1 MVEDVFGRY
10 PTEELLVELDR
21 IGVPA
26 GRIRS
31 IREVYDWEQTRS
43 QALLI
48 DVNHSTLGSITLPG
62 PPLRFFDPDG
72 TESHARPPSAA
83 GARRRQRHRGRLAV
97 TGSIPVTRLGAL
109 EFIGLLA
116 DGGTRESWHLS
127 ASDAGAPTDYA
138 DTLRETV
145 PGVTTDEIQHATAT
159 DLVIDI
165 DCTAGEL
172 RTINA

>member
-1 MVEDVFGRY
+1 MHNKEKVDEMVEDVFGRY

-72 TESHARPPSAA
+72 TE
-83 GARRRQRHRGRLAV
+83 
-97 TGSIPVTRLGAL
+97 VTRTHHLPPPVLGADNDTVSDW
-109 EFIGLLA
+109 LLQ
-116 DGGTRESWHLS
+116 
-127 ASDAGAPTDYA
+127 GAV
-138 DTLRETV
+138 R
-145 PGVTTDEIQHATAT
+145 
-159 DLVIDI
+159 
-165 DCTAGEL
+165 
-172 RTINA
+172 

>member
-48 DVNHSTLGSITLPG
+48 DVNDSTLGSITLPD
-62 PPLRFFDPDG
+62 PPLRFFDP
-72 TESHARPPSAA
+72 TAPKSRAPTIS
-83 GARRRQRHRGRLAV
+83 RRRC
-97 TGSIPVTRLGAL
+97 S
-109 EFIGLLA
+109 
-116 DGGTRESWHLS
+116 
-127 ASDAGAPTDYA
+127 APTTTPWPVGCYRERSG
-138 DTLRETV
+138 DTPRR
-145 PGVTTDEIQHATAT
+145 A
-159 DLVIDI
+159 
-165 DCTAGEL
+165 
-172 RTINA
+172 

>member
-1 MVEDVFGRY
+1 MFSADAPPRNCSSSL
-10 PTEELLVELDR
+10 TESVC
-21 IGVPA
+21 PA

-48 DVNHSTLGSITLPG
+48 DVNHSTLVPLTLPG
-62 PPLRFFDPDG
+62 PRCASSTPTAPKSRAP
-72 TESHARPPSAA
+72 TIAAA
-83 GARRRQRHRGRLAV
+83 GARRRQRHRVRLAA
-97 TGSIPVTRLGAL
+97 TGSGPVTRLGAR

-116 DGGTRESWHLS
+116 DGGTRESWDLP
-127 ASDAGAPTDYA
+127 ATDAGASTDYA
-138 DTLRETV
+138 DALRETV
-145 PGVTTDEIQHATAT
+145 PGVTSDEIQHATAT

-165 DCTAGEL
+165 DCTASEL

>member
-1 MVEDVFGRY
+1 M
-10 PTEELLVELDR
+10 
-21 IGVPA
+21 PA

-48 DVNHSTLGSITLPG
+48 DVNHSTLGSITLPA
-62 PPLRFFDPDG
+62 PLRFFDPDG
-72 TESHARPPSAA
+72 TEVTRAHHPCR
-83 GARRRQRHRGRLAV
+83 GTRRRQRHRGRSAA
-97 TGSIPVTRLGAL
+97 TGSGPVTRLGAR

-116 DGGTRESWHLS
+116 DGATWESWDLP
-127 ASDAGAPTDYA
+127 AGDAGASPDYA
-138 DTLRETV
+138 DALRETV
-145 PGVTTDEIQHATAT
+145 PGVTSDEVQHATAT

-172 RTINA
+172 RTIDA